1 MHVRETTFTELRKHA
16 KAFFDLVEAGETVR
30 VLRNGKPIAE
40 INPIRAEL
48 PSWKRRP
55 ARPLAIGGK
64 EISRL
69 ILDERGE

>member
-1 MHVRETTFTELRKHA
+1 MPETTFTELRKHA
-16 KAFFDLVEAGETVR
+16 KTWFDLVESGQTVR

-40 INPIRAEL
+40 IRPIPAQL
-48 PSWKRRP
+48 PSWKQHP

-69 ILDERGE
+69 ILDERGD

>member
-1 MHVRETTFTELRKHA
+1 MPETTFTELRNHA
-16 KAFFDLVEAGETVR
+16 KTWFDLVEAGQTVR

-40 INPIRAEL
+40 IHPIPAQL
-48 PSWKRRP
+48 PSWKQRP

-69 ILDERGE
+69 ILDERGD

>member
-1 MHVRETTFTELRKHA
+1 MPETTFTELRNHA
-16 KAFFDLVEAGETVR
+16 KAWFDLVEAGQTVR

-40 INPIRAEL
+40 IHPIPAPL
-48 PSWKRRP
+48 PSWKLRP

-69 ILDERGE
+69 ILDERGD